1 MDVYKKEVTIRRG
14 DICGATQIR
23 KEVHTKIFHVYIAAL
38 KEYLKS
44 ITVWKQNSLFHLSL
58 VYLTILPVSQIM

>member
-44 ITVWKQNSLFHLSL
+44 ITV
-58 VYLTILPVSQIM
+58 